1 MRRAMSLPLAVL
13 LAVGVAS
20 TAAAAVRIVQVD
32 ATAGWVSTGIEV
44 DGGDTLLVNT
54 NGFATT
60 APIPDFLVPGQA
72 ISGSGPAG
80 QSFQGFT
87 CGDIEPSTDPAV
99 VGECAVDD
107 AFFGELVGRVG
118 DITFAVGDTSMIEI
132 PAGASGT
139 LELAVNDFT
148 LTYFDNHGAFT
159 VVFR

>member
-1 MRRAMSLPLAVL
+1 MRRSVSVFVACWLILAF
-13 LAVGVAS
+13 AGS
-20 TAAAAVRIVQVD
+20 AAAAVRVVRVEAD
-32 ATAGWVSTGIEV
+32 AGWVSTGIEV
-44 DGGDTLLVNT
+44 SGGDNLSVKTT
-54 NGFATT
+54 GFATT
-60 APIPDFLVPGQA
+60 APIPAFLIPGVA

-87 CGDIEPSTDPAV
+87 CGDIEPNVDPSI

-118 DITFAVGDTSMIEI
+118 DTVFAIGDTDSIEI

-148 LTYFDNHGAFT
+148 LTYFDNHGGFT
-159 VVFR
+159 VVFG